1 MSEMYESCDK
11 IPIHIEVA
19 LREDVNL
26 GMDDLESI
34 ILQRLSNNYHIFYN
48 QMEINGFEDI
58 ADNVKICDI
67 NYEEKNIISFW
78 QAEFIIHIFRLSHN
92 LCEKEFIENE
102 DDLPAAEQWEL
113 PNMYLSGYWDS
124 VVVDQIIKK
133 RLLGYTSTSM
143 QFSDAQVNTDIITCN
158 RIMLLHGPPGTGKTT
173 LAKALA
179 QKTFIRQ
186 CHRYTSGLLLEIN
199 SHSLFSK
206 WFSESGK
213 LVMKLFDQIN
223 DVAEDTETFVAVLID
238 EVESIT
244 STRTANSSEPGD
256 AVRVV
261 NSVLTCLD
269 QLKRRKNVLVLCTS
283 NMLSSIDPAFVDRI
297 DFKVYIGNPNLLARY
312 QILYSCIIELQNKGI
327 IKPAVSLESWTS
339 ADFNNFESNEYAL
352 YNVAQLAEGLSGRSL
367 RKLPM
372 QVHAFHLDSRPYI
385 SYHSFITGIRDA
397 LNSMNE

>member
-1 MSEMYESCDK
+1 MSEIYDSCEK

-26 GMDDLESI
+26 AMDELQRI
-34 ILQRLSNNYHIFYN
+34 ILQRLSSNYHIFYN
-48 QMEINGFEDI
+48 HMEIIGFEDI
-58 ADNVKICDI
+58 AEYVSIGDI
-67 NYEEKNIISFW
+67 NYDKHIISFW
-78 QAEFIIHIFRLSHN
+78 QAEFIIHIFKLSHN
-92 LCEKEFIENE
+92 WSEKEMIENE

-113 PNMYLSGYWDS
+113 PNVHLSGYWDS
-124 VVVDQIIKK
+124 VVVDQMIKK

-143 QFSDAQVNTDIITCN
+143 QFSEALINTDIITCN

-173 LAKALA
+173 LAKSLA

-186 CHRYTSGLLLEIN
+186 SQKYTSGGLLLEIN

-213 LVMKLFDQIN
+213 LVMKLFEHIN

-244 STRTANSSEPGD
+244 SIRTSNSSEPGD

-269 QLKRRKNVLVLCTS
+269 NLKRRTNVLVLCTS

-297 DFKVYIGNPNLLARY
+297 DFKVYIGNPNLSARY
-312 QILYSCIIELQNKGI
+312 QILHSCIIELMSKGI
-327 IKPAVSLESWTS
+327 IKPAVSLESWIN

-352 YNVAQLAEGLSGRSL
+352 YNVSIAAEGFSGRSL
-367 RKLPM
+367 RKLPL
-372 QVHAFHLDSRPYI
+372 QAHAFHLDSRPCVT
-385 SYHSFITGIRDA
+385 YHSFIAGMRDA
-397 LNSMNE
+397 LNAMNE